1 MKLVCPTETQLLE
14 FGSAITTL
22 AQEPHQALQKATHLS
37 ASKRE
42 RIARELSAAQ
52 EAHQHISHRLRR
64 LTQRKKLH
72 LCKIIN
78 AYDPTIAPICKGKSN
93 CPTQLQTGPS
103 MQGLWTPVCRVL
115 RGLSHL

>member
-1 MKLVCPTETQLLE
+1 MDTTRRSVLRMIAAGPVAAGFAWTEAE
-14 FGSAITTL
+14 
-22 AQEPHQALQKATHLS
+22 
-37 ASKRE
+37 
-42 RIARELSAAQ
+42 AQ